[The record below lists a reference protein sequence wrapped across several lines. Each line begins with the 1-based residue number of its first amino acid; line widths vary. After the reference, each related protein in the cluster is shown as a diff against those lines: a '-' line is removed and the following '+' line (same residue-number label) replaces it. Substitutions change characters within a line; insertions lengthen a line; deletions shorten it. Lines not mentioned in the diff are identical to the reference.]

1 MLYQQKVF
9 FCFFFLLTHIFWHEM
24 EDISQLWRLFTSLG
38 WPKVKSCSNCSK
50 WQDRNLGKRTGKD
63 CIESVLLARNY
74 PEVSL
79 SRNTHGRGKSKVS
92 PGQPRAGT
100 ARWSSTSMLSAG
112 WSRVRLP
119 GGAVAK
125 RLKMQAAAAS
135 IWPGVS
141 RQRPENHK
149 LKEDCGWSSGKQ
161 RADH

>member
-1 MLYQQKVF
+1 MKWRIFHNCEDYLQAWADQK
-9 FCFFFLLTHIFWHEM
+9 
-24 EDISQLWRLFTSLG
+24 WRAVATALS
-38 WPKVKSCSNCSK
+38 
-50 WQDRNLGKRTGKD
+50 DRIRNLGKRTGKD
-63 CIESVLLARNY
+63 CIGSVLLARNY